1 MAPRNILPLE
11 LYTQGDYFFEVI
23 IGGNNKMKRKLVD
36 ELKEFIDEKV
46 CIKGWVYKIRRL
58 KLITFIIIRDRS
70 GLVQCVV
77 NNNGF
82 NLSEI
87 SIESVVSI
95 IGNVKE
101 SKNKLNSFEVQV
113 ESIEIISK
121 VEDELP
127 IEINKESLE
136 VNLDTMLNNRIL
148 SLRHPKINAI
158 FKVQNLIV
166 NSFREFL
173 NKEGFTEIHTPKI
186 VKEGAEG
193 GTEVFEVKYFENKAY
208 LAQSPQFYK
217 QMMVGS
223 GFERVFE
230 IGHAYRAEEHNT
242 NRHLNEYISM
252 DLEMGFIEN
261 EFDIIELEEK
271 LLRFILKSLKNNGKK
286 YLDLLQVELPV
297 INEEIPKIKFKE
309 AINILRENYNKQ
321 DLEGDLDPESEKL
334 LCKYAKENFNS
345 DFVFLTNYP
354 RKKRPMYTMP
364 YGEEETHSFDLLFK
378 GIEITTGGQRIHDYE
393 MLVEN
398 MKYKGLNPNNYE
410 SYLELFKYGMPKH
423 GGLAIGLE
431 RITAKILGLENVRE
445 ATLITRDRKRLI
457 P

>member
-1 MAPRNILPLE
+1 
-11 LYTQGDYFFEVI
+11 
-23 IGGNNKMKRKLVD
+23 MKRKLVN

-46 CIKGWVYKIRRL
+46 CIKGWIYKIRIL
-58 KLITFIIIRDRS
+58 KNITFIIIRDRS
-70 GLVQCVV
+70 GLVQCIV
-77 NNNGF
+77 NNNDF
-82 NLSEI
+82 DLSEI

-95 IGNVKE
+95 IGKVKE
-101 SKNKLNSFEVQV
+101 SNNKLNPFEVEV

-121 VEDELP
+121 ADSELP
-127 IEINKESLE
+127 IEINKENLE
-136 VNLDTMLNNRIL
+136 VNLDTMLNNRVL
-148 SLRHPKINAI
+148 SLRHQKINGI
-158 FKVQNLIV
+158 FKIQNIIV
-166 NSFREFL
+166 NAFRDFL
-173 NKEGFTEIHTPKI
+173 NNEGFTEIHTPKI

-193 GTEVFEVKYFENKAY
+193 GTEVFEVKYFEYKAY

-261 EFDIIELEEK
+261 EFDIIELEEN
-271 LLRFILKSLKNNGKK
+271 LLKFILRALEDKGGK
-286 YLDLLQVELPV
+286 YLEFLEVELPV
-297 INEEIPKIKFKE
+297 INEEIPRIRFNE
-309 AINILRENYNKQ
+309 AISILKENYNKEL
-321 DLEGDLDPESEKL
+321 LEGDLDPEAEKL
-334 LCKYAKENFNS
+334 ICKYAKEKLGS
-345 DFVFLTNYP
+345 DFLFLTHYP

-364 YGEEETHSFDLLFK
+364 HGKEGTHSFDLLFK
-378 GIEITTGGQRIHDYE
+378 GIEITTGGQRIHDYK

-398 MKYKGLNPNNYE
+398 MRYKGLDSNNYK

>member
-1 MAPRNILPLE
+1 
-11 LYTQGDYFFEVI
+11 
-23 IGGNNKMKRKLVD
+23 MKRKLIN
-36 ELKEFIDEKV
+36 ELKNYVNEKV
-46 CIKGWVYKIRRL
+46 CIQGWIYKIRRL
-58 KLITFIIIRDRS
+58 KSITFVIIRDRS
-70 GLVQCVV
+70 SLVQCVLD
-77 NNNGF
+77 NKDL
-82 NLSEI
+82 NLLDI
-87 SIESVVSI
+87 NIESVVSI

-101 SKNKLNSFEVQV
+101 GKNSLNPFEIQV
-113 ESIEIISK
+113 ENIEIINK
-121 VEDELP
+121 AKEELP
-127 IEINKESLE
+127 IEINKENLE
-136 VNLDTMLNNRIL
+136 VNLDTMLNNRVL
-148 SLRHPKINAI
+148 SLRHKKINAI
-158 FKVQNLIV
+158 FKIHNIIV

-173 NKEGFTEIHTPKI
+173 NSEGFTEINTPKI

-193 GTEVFEVKYFENKAY
+193 GTEVFEIKYFENKAY

-217 QMMVGS
+217 QMMVGA

-242 NRHLNEYISM
+242 NRHLNEYVSM

-261 EFDIIELEEK
+261 ELDIMEIEERLLKYILE
-271 LLRFILKSLKNNGKK
+271 SLDKKGKE

-297 INEEIPKIKFKE
+297 INGEIPKIKFKD
-309 AINILRENYNKQ
+309 AINILKENYNKD
-321 DLEGDLDPESEKL
+321 DLDGDLDPEAEKL
-334 LCKYAKENFNS
+334 LCEYAKEKLNS
-345 DFVFLTNYP
+345 DFIFLNNYP

-398 MKYKGLNPNNYE
+398 MKYKGLNLNNYE

-431 RITAKILGLENVRE
+431 RITAKILNLENVRE

>member
-1 MAPRNILPLE
+1 
-11 LYTQGDYFFEVI
+11 
-23 IGGNNKMKRKLVD
+23 MKRKLVD

-158 FKVQNLIV
+158 
-166 NSFREFL
+166 
-173 NKEGFTEIHTPKI
+173 
-186 VKEGAEG
+186 
-193 GTEVFEVKYFENKAY
+193 
-208 LAQSPQFYK
+208 
-217 QMMVGS
+217 
-223 GFERVFE
+223 
-230 IGHAYRAEEHNT
+230 
-242 NRHLNEYISM
+242 
-252 DLEMGFIEN
+252 
-261 EFDIIELEEK
+261 
-271 LLRFILKSLKNNGKK
+271 
-286 YLDLLQVELPV
+286 
-297 INEEIPKIKFKE
+297 
-309 AINILRENYNKQ
+309 
-321 DLEGDLDPESEKL
+321 
-334 LCKYAKENFNS
+334 
-345 DFVFLTNYP
+345 
-354 RKKRPMYTMP
+354 
-364 YGEEETHSFDLLFK
+364 
-378 GIEITTGGQRIHDYE
+378 
-393 MLVEN
+393 
-398 MKYKGLNPNNYE
+398 
-410 SYLELFKYGMPKH
+410 
-423 GGLAIGLE
+423 
-431 RITAKILGLENVRE
+431 
-445 ATLITRDRKRLI
+445 
-457 P
+457 

>member
-1 MAPRNILPLE
+1 
-11 LYTQGDYFFEVI
+11 
-23 IGGNNKMKRKLVD
+23 
-36 ELKEFIDEKV
+36 
-46 CIKGWVYKIRRL
+46 
-58 KLITFIIIRDRS
+58 
-70 GLVQCVV
+70 
-77 NNNGF
+77 
-82 NLSEI
+82 
-87 SIESVVSI
+87 
-95 IGNVKE
+95 
-101 SKNKLNSFEVQV
+101 
-113 ESIEIISK
+113 
-121 VEDELP
+121 
-127 IEINKESLE
+127 
-136 VNLDTMLNNRIL
+136 MLNNRVL
-148 SLRHPKINAI
+148 SLRHKKINAI

-173 NKEGFTEIHTPKI
+173 NDEGFTEIHTPKI

-217 QMMVGS
+217 QMMVGA

-242 NRHLNEYISM
+242 NRHLNEYVSM
-252 DLEMGFIEN
+252 DLEIGFIEN
-261 EFDIIELEEK
+261 ELDIMEIEEK
-271 LLRFILKSLKNNGKK
+271 LLKFILESLNNKGKE
-286 YLDLLQVELPV
+286 YLNLLQVELPV
-297 INEEIPKIKFKE
+297 INGEIPKIKFKD
-309 AINILRENYNKQ
+309 AINILKENFNKK
-321 DLEGDLDPESEKL
+321 DLDGDLDPEAEKL
-334 LCKYAKENFNS
+334 LCKYAKEKLNS
-345 DFVFLTNYP
+345 DFIFLTNYP

-431 RITAKILGLENVRE
+431 RITAKVLGLENVRE
-445 ATLITRDRKRLI
+445 ATLITRDRKRLV